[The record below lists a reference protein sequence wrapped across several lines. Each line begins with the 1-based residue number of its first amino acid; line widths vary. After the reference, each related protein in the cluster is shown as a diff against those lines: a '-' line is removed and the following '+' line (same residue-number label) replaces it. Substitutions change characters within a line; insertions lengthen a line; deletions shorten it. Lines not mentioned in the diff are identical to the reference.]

1 MEYTDLATLW
11 TNYNTAIDPTP
22 IKVQLAVKIS
32 DAKGNSAMTDFAD
45 VVIVN
50 N

>member
-1 MEYTDLATLW
+1 MGYTDLATLW
-11 TNYNTAIDPTP
+11 SSFNAATDPTP

-32 DAKGNSAMTDFAD
+32 DDKGNSAMTDFAD

-50 N
+50 L

>member
-1 MEYTDLATLW
+1 MGYTDLATLW
-11 TNYNTAIDPTP
+11 SRFNTATIPTP